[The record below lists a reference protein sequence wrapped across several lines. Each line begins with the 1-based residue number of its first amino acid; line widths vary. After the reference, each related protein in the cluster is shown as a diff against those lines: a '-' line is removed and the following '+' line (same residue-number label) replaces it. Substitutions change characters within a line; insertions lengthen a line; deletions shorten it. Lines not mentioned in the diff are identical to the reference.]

1 MTKTIHSI
9 HHDSPMPIVIEDGN
23 IVDANSFGTTKMPGV
38 DHNSSSLNCS
48 VSDTKD
54 SVDFRIDHSYR
65 MKVDANVNDRISC
78 TIILESNIEEDEN
91 ALDRFKCAAFYSNS
105 NPVFVSRQ
113 FQYQVDLFFKE
124 KIFDN

>member
-9 HHDSPMPIVIEDGN
+9 QHDSLIPIVIEDGN

-38 DHNSSSLNCS
+38 DHNSSSLNYS
-48 VSDTKD
+48 VSDTKG
-54 SVDFRIDHSYR
+54 SVDFRIDHNYP

-78 TIILESNIEEDEN
+78 TIEEDEN

-105 NPVFVSRQ
+105 NPVLVSRQ

>member
-9 HHDSPMPIVIEDGN
+9 HHDSPIPIVIEDGN
-23 IVDANSFGTTKMPGV
+23 IADANSFGTTEMPGV
-38 DHNSSSLNCS
+38 DQNSSSLNCS

-91 ALDRFKCAAFYSNS
+91 PLDRFKCAAFYSNS
-105 NPVFVSRQ
+105 NPVLVSRQ

>member
-9 HHDSPMPIVIEDGN
+9 QHDSPIPIVIEDGN

-38 DHNSSSLNCS
+38 DHNSSSLNYS
-48 VSDTKD
+48 VSDTKG
-54 SVDFRIDHSYR
+54 SVDFRIDHNYP

-78 TIILESNIEEDEN
+78 TIEEDEN

-105 NPVFVSRQ
+105 NPVLVSRQ

>member
-9 HHDSPMPIVIEDGN
+9 QHDSSIPIVIEDGN
-23 IVDANSFGTTKMPGV
+23 IVNANGFGTTKMPGV
-38 DHNSSSLNCS
+38 DHNSSSLNYS
-48 VSDTKD
+48 VSDTKG
-54 SVDFRIDHSYR
+54 SVDFRIDHNYP

-78 TIILESNIEEDEN
+78 TIEEDEN

-105 NPVFVSRQ
+105 NPVLVSRQ
-113 FQYQVDLFFKE
+113 FQYQVDLFFTE